1 MRRIAVNLL
10 ARLKSQGKNV
20 GKSNVECRRDT
31 RKGGH
36 YFLIAIF
43 LMTTAATWAPPAET
57 MMTLA
62 SDSYYWTFYANG
74 V

>member
-10 ARLKSQGKNV
+10 ARLKSKGENI
-20 GKSNVECRRDT
+20 GKSNVEYRRDT

-43 LMTTAATWAPPAET
+43 LMNDSGNLDTT
-57 MMTLA
+57 
-62 SDSYYWTFYANG
+62 DGSYDDFSF
-74 V
+74 

>member
-43 LMTTAATWAPPAET
+43 LMNDSGNLGTT
-57 MMTLA
+57 
-62 SDSYYWTFYANG
+62 SVSYDDFSF
-74 V
+74 